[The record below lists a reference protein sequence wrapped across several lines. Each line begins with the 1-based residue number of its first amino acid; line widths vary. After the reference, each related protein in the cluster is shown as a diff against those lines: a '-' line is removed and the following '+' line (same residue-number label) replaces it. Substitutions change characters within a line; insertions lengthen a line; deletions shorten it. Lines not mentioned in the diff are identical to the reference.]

1 MSQPD
6 PTPPPFDPALRALLD
21 ADRPPP
27 LPADFAERIVAAS
40 TRRASAHSGVRRH
53 RPGSAWLRRHRI
65 IVAAAASGL
74 LASAA
79 AATGALERVGIALPP
94 VTQWAEQVAASLAPS
109 PPTPAPKARSAD
121 APPAGMS
128 DGLAGVGEG
137 RVLTGPI
144 DTPQELDAA
153 LARIDAQRQTR
164 TDTRRARVDQRIDE
178 ALARRRAAGL
188 PVPNAEEEARLKQ
201 RLAQAR
207 ERRDAQAQVR
217 RETRR
222 EELRRRVEAGEAI
235 TPPTRDPAAPL
246 ANRPQLRERLQQLPP
261 EERQAIRER
270 WQTRRQQRLQQQ
282 PQAPAVPTAPAT
294 SPDTP
299 DAGVPAPD
307 SPQISPGN

>member
-6 PTPPPFDPALRALLD
+6 PTPPPYDPALRALLD

-27 LPADFAERIVAAS
+27 LPADFAERVVAAS
-40 TRRASAHSGVRRH
+40 ARRAAVSSGVRRH
-53 RPGSAWLRRHRI
+53 RPGGAWLRRHRF

-79 AATGALERVGIALPP
+79 AATGALERVGIDLPP
-94 VTQWAEQVAASLAPS
+94 VTQWAEQVAQSFAPS
-109 PPTPAPKARSAD
+109 PPAPAPRSRTAGP
-121 APPAGMS
+121 PPAGPA
-128 DGLAGVGEG
+128 DGLAGAGGG

-144 DTPQELDAA
+144 DTPQELDTA

-164 TDTRRARVDQRIDE
+164 TDARRARVDGRIDE

-188 PVPNAEEEARLKQ
+188 PAPNAEEEARLKQ

-235 TPPTRDPAAPL
+235 TPPARDPAAPL
-246 ANRPQLRERLQQLPP
+246 ANRPKLRERLEQLPP

-270 WQTRRQQRLQQQ
+270 WQARRQQRLQQQ
-282 PQAPAVPTAPAT
+282 RQAPAVPTTSTDAPEA
-294 SPDTP
+294 
-299 DAGVPAPD
+299 AVPAPD
-307 SPQISPGN
+307 SPQISPEN